1 MIIKNEYRE
10 EKRKRFRLYASR
22 ATIWFLMGFCL
33 ELGTSII
40 ADGIYHQLLGSD
52 SILGLVAI
60 LVVAIIALIFNGIK
74 AKRSRPIYS
83 MDNDLTPGLFVLFAV
98 TGSFTENFC
107 AEYFIPILPDNN
119 VKYIIACILLLIGI
133 VLIGID
139 VIIVDR
145 WYEKISGISHV
156 DFQYKVDDNKSESY
170 VKAVLRVNAAWIIAP
185 VVAAIICGVWIA
197 LVIVI

>member
-1 MIIKNEYRE
+1 M
-10 EKRKRFRLYASR
+10 
-22 ATIWFLMGFCL
+22 
-33 ELGTSII
+33 
-40 ADGIYHQLLGSD
+40 LLFST
-52 SILGLVAI
+52 V
-60 LVVAIIALIFNGIK
+60 
-74 AKRSRPIYS
+74 
-83 MDNDLTPGLFVLFAV
+83 
-98 TGSFTENFC
+98 